1 MEDDW
6 QGLYLLLSY
15 AFHFLRSMSR
25 EVSARIAFAMTMRGL
40 TSKELAER
48 IGIDPCTLSRKQK
61 DPSKYTL
68 AEISRI
74 ERVTKTKILEVS
86 K

>member
-1 MEDDW
+1 
-6 QGLYLLLSY
+6 
-15 AFHFLRSMSR
+15 MSR